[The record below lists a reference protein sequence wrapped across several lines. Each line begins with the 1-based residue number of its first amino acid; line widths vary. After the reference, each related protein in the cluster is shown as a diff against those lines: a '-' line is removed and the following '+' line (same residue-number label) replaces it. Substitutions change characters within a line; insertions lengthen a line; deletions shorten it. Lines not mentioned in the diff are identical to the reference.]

1 MLATT
6 FCRQRHNTVG
16 SLKLPSLIFIFISWV
31 NKDHEDLLVARPL
44 YGPTNGGFLRPPL
57 ISEDEA
63 KAAIE
68 MRMTNR
74 HLRRCS
80 TLAFVMYILTDNWT
94 TSCSSQCRCCLIAV
108 VPLSLIF
115 ILYIMISL
123 ISDVFT
129 HTDEFPST
137 STKHNKCPRCCWVL
151 DCHPVSPRQTKKLVG
166 IVFDVAL
173 GMSFIYIHKNGT
185 KGTIQK

>member
-6 FCRQRHNTVG
+6 FCRQRLNTVG
-16 SLKLPSLIFIFISWV
+16 SLKLPLLIFIFISGV

-63 KAAIE
+63 EVEAAIE

-80 TLAFVMYILTDNWT
+80 TLAFVMYILTENWT
-94 TSCSSQCRCCLIAV
+94 TSCSSQCQCCLIV
-108 VPLSLIF
+108 LVPLSLNF
-115 ILYIMISL
+115 ILYIIISL

-129 HTDEFPST
+129 QTDVFPST
-137 STKHNKCPRCCWVL
+137 STQHNECPGCC
-151 DCHPVSPRQTKKLVG
+151 
-166 IVFDVAL
+166 
-173 GMSFIYIHKNGT
+173 
-185 KGTIQK
+185 